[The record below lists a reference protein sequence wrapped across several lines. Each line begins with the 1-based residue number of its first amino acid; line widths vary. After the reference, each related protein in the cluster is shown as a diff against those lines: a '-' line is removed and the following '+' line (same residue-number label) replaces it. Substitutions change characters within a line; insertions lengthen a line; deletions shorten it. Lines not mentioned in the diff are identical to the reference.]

1 MPFEANFLGWS
12 ITSCIF
18 WLPITKLDRKPHSAI
33 SWWWWGWKRMMTSGG
48 LWAPWVRRTWS
59 FDYDGTQRS
68 RWLFSFSCWF
78 IFLNTILELLTFRD
92 NYGIMRT
99 TRRRASCGY
108 EKYLASKSLN
118 IDLTNVVPKR
128 VLELV
133 VEKFGRKK
141 SQNWFQNFIA
151 KNICDS
157 VETRMSIKGG
167 KCVGTEAIGVW
178 PKLPDLSILSCESH
192 CWGRKWQLDSPALQV
207 GFIVRRSQR
216 RDLLK
221 DIVLDAFL
229 SMTRYWF

>member
-1 MPFEANFLGWS
+1 MNWILFLPHDAPWEVNSWIRRRLFELRLGQQRTVHEAKCTIFTRAKKTGDNEVPFEANFLGWS

-92 NYGIMRT
+92 NYGIMRA

-108 EKYLASKSLN
+108 EKYLA
-118 IDLTNVVPKR
+118 
-128 VLELV
+128 
-133 VEKFGRKK
+133 
-141 SQNWFQNFIA
+141 
-151 KNICDS
+151 
-157 VETRMSIKGG
+157 
-167 KCVGTEAIGVW
+167 
-178 PKLPDLSILSCESH
+178 
-192 CWGRKWQLDSPALQV
+192 
-207 GFIVRRSQR
+207 
-216 RDLLK
+216 
-221 DIVLDAFL
+221 
-229 SMTRYWF
+229 